1 MLCEIYCQKFKQHK
15 IIFHNK
21 LNVVLGTETADNS
34 IGKSTLMLIID
45 YAFGGKKYSESV
57 DIGSNIGDHTIGFK
71 FKFEDHEYY
80 FCRVFS
86 EKNTVYKCDAY
97 YNKTQ
102 SINLSEYL
110 EWLSSKYN
118 VNLYELS
125 FRNVVGRYSRIY
137 GMENH
142 DEIHP
147 LQRYPKES
155 SQNAITALLKLFN
168 HYKDIEKAVQN
179 QKESNEKLKSF
190 KNATKHNL
198 IILINKR
205 QYDNNS
211 RILQRKQK
219 ELDDLQQQL
228 NVKLIDFE
236 IEASQKA
243 IQIRKNITQNIR
255 QKTNLASRLSNL
267 EESGKYRFTLSSKT
281 LQELSRFFP
290 QANFRHLEEIE
301 SFHKTISGIFQEELK
316 NEQTKLKAMLLAC
329 DEDILELKDQFKKLS
344 PSPKLSKKILEKI
357 STTMQEIQ
365 VLKSENQSYEQL
377 QCLKTTN
384 KRNKDL
390 LTSIKSGYLESI
402 EEKIN
407 SKMEDI
413 NTILYKE
420 KHNPPV
426 IHFQNNNYTFFTPND
441 TGTGIAY
448 KGLIVF
454 DLAILRLT
462 KLPYLIHDS
471 LLFKQISDDAIERIL
486 TQYMSYD
493 KQVFIAF
500 DKHLSYN
507 QNTANILLNNAVIK
521 LEPNGQELFGRS
533 WSRQTA

>member
-86 EKNTVYKCDAY
+86 EKNTVYKCDAD

-147 LQRYPKES
+147 LQSYPKES

-179 QKESNEKLKSF
+179 QKESSEKLKSF
-190 KNATKHNL
+190 NNATKHNL

-205 QYDNNS
+205 QYDKNS
-211 RILQRKQK
+211 RILQIKQK

-267 EESGKYRFTLSSKT
+267 EESGKYRFTLSSET

-290 QANFRHLEEIE
+290 QANFSHLEEIE
-301 SFHKTISGIFQEELK
+301 SFHKTISGIFQDELK

-365 VLKSENQSYEQL
+365 GLKSENQSYEQL
-377 QCLKTTN
+377 QCLKTTD

-441 TGTGIAY
+441 TGIAY
-448 KGLIVF
+448 EGLIVF

-486 TQYMSYD
+486 TV
-493 KQVFIAF
+493 KIAP
-500 DKHLSYN
+500 KWHGCRN
-507 QNTANILLNNAVIK
+507 
-521 LEPNGQELFGRS
+521 
-533 WSRQTA
+533 